1 MQKFFIPGNV
11 WCSTR
16 GEDMQTHF
24 FRRPA
29 NFKRV
34 LTALLATGSITFAVP
49 APSRAALPLALPH
62 GIDHTLFTQVLA
74 DHVKNGAV
82 DYKAIKS
89 DPRFSQYI
97 AVLQKFNPKTL
108 TGDEKLAFWINAYNA
123 FTIQY
128 VLDKYP
134 IKSLMNKLSYVTGGG
149 TFKTK
154 FIEINGRKY
163 SLTDIENDV
172 VRPLGDPRI
181 HFALVCGAKSCP
193 PLRPEAYVASRLNE
207 QMNEQ
212 GRLFMSQSDK
222 NHFDFEKNE
231 IAISKIFDWFK
242 DDFRKNGKSELEFIS
257 TYLPHEQAQKL
268 LAHAAT
274 IKIKYTEY
282 DWDLNESLE
291 SDR

>member
-1 MQKFFIPGNV
+1 M
-11 WCSTR
+11 T
-16 GEDMQTHF
+16 
-24 FRRPA
+24 
-29 NFKRV
+29 
-34 LTALLATGSITFAVP
+34 TALFAAGAIACTVP
-49 APSRAALPLALPH
+49 APSRAAMLPARPN
-62 GIDHTLFTQVLA
+62 GIDHTLFTQVLT

-82 DYKAIKS
+82 EYKAIKTDS
-89 DPRFSQYI
+89 RFSQYI
-97 AVLQKFNPKTL
+97 AVLQKSNPEIL
-108 TGDEKLAFWINAYNA
+108 TGEEKLAFWINAYNA

-163 SLTDIENDV
+163 SLNDIENDFI
-172 VRPLGDPRI
+172 RPMGDPRI

-193 PLRPEAYVASRLNE
+193 PLRPEAYVVGRLSE

-212 GRLFMSQSDK
+212 GRIFMSQSDK
-222 NHFDFEKNE
+222 NRFDFEKNE

-257 TYLPHEQAQKL
+257 AYLPPEQAQKL
-268 LAHAAT
+268 LAQAAT
-274 IKIKYTEY
+274 IKVKYTEY
-282 DWDLNESLE
+282 NWDLNE
-291 SDR
+291 

>member
-1 MQKFFIPGNV
+1 
-11 WCSTR
+11 
-16 GEDMQTHF
+16 MQTCF
-24 FRRPA
+24 NRRPE

-34 LTALLATGSITFAVP
+34 ITALLVVGSIAFTA
-49 APSRAALPLALPH
+49 AIPSRAVMPPARPN

-74 DHVKNGAV
+74 AHVKDGAV
-82 DYKAIKS
+82 DYKAIKT
-89 DPRFSQYI
+89 DPRFPQYI
-97 AVLQKFNPKTL
+97 AMLQKSNPEVL
-108 TGDEKLAFWINAYNA
+108 TGEEKLAFWINAYNA

-154 FIEINGRKY
+154 FIEIDGRKL
-163 SLTDIENDV
+163 SLNDIENDV
-172 VRPLGDPRI
+172 IRPMGDPRI

-193 PLRPEAYVASRLNE
+193 PLRPEAYVADRLGE

-222 NHFDFEKNE
+222 NRFDFEKNE

-242 DDFRKNGKSELEFIS
+242 DDFRQNGKSELEFIS
-257 TYLPHEQAQKL
+257 HYLPPEQAQKL
-268 LAHAAT
+268 LAQAAT
-274 IKIKYTEY
+274 IKVKYTEY
-282 DWDLNESLE
+282 NWDLNE
-291 SDR
+291 

>member
-1 MQKFFIPGNV
+1 MQI
-11 WCSTR
+11 
-16 GEDMQTHF
+16 HF
-24 FRRPA
+24 FRRPE

-34 LTALLATGSITFAVP
+34 ITALLVAGSIAFTA
-49 APSRAALPLALPH
+49 AIPSRAAMPPARPN

-74 DHVKNGAV
+74 AYVKDGAV
-82 DYKAIKS
+82 DYKAIKT

-97 AVLQKFNPKTL
+97 AVLQKSNPETL
-108 TGDEKLAFWINAYNA
+108 TGEEKLAFWINAYNA

-163 SLTDIENDV
+163 SLNDIENNV
-172 VRPLGDPRI
+172 IRPMGDPRI

-193 PLRPEAYVASRLNE
+193 PLRPEAYLAGSLSE
-207 QMNEQ
+207 QMDEQ

-222 NHFDFEKNE
+222 NRFDFEKNE

-257 TYLPHEQAQKL
+257 AYLPTEQAQKL
-268 LAHAAT
+268 LAHAAI
-274 IKIKYTEY
+274 IKVKYTEY
-282 DWDLNESLE
+282 NWDLNE
-291 SDR
+291 